1 MAWQASVARVDPL
14 QRSARVWLW
23 QDGPVGFVS
32 VLDPHGVVHQVSEE
46 LEADQDWAWQLPVAA
61 LAPLHAALG
70 SHLGI
75 VDSPEAL
82 RRDYNAERARVDTL
96 LNAVV
101 TGALVSGGA

>member
-1 MAWQASVARVDPL
+1 MVAWQASVARVDPL

-32 VLDPHGVVHQVSEE
+32 VLDPHGVIHQVSEE
-46 LEADQDWAWQLPVAA
+46 LEADQGWAWQVPVAA

-82 RRDYNAERARVDTL
+82 RRDYNAERVRVDKML
-96 LNAVV
+96 DHLM
-101 TGALVSGGA
+101 GGR